1 MTRMTTLA
9 LSLALMALPMETSA
23 EPAMRFSGRVE
34 PSRTVIVAN
43 HLNGVVEELH
53 FTGGEEVA
61 AGDLVA
67 LIDPREFEIALRI
80 AEAALAEADA
90 ALKFA
95 EDDHSRQAELLARGT
110 GSRVAALRADIAR
123 DTATAQRDRR
133 RAEVDAARLALER
146 TRVEAPIGGTISPPF
161 VTEGAYVEAKAG
173 TKLAVIATLD
183 PARVAYQVS
192 YAERE
197 RALAVSRAATPAE
210 MFANIDLTLTLPS
223 GETYPHRGRP
233 LFESAA
239 IDPETDTLIVWG
251 VFPNPDRTLVPN
263 LPVSVTATFKT
274 EARP

>member
-1 MTRMTTLA
+1 MRTLA
-9 LSLALMALPMETSA
+9 LSFALMAVPMATSA
-23 EPAMRFSGRVE
+23 EQAMRFSGHVE
-34 PSRTVIVAN
+34 PSRTVVVAN

-67 LIDPREFEIALRI
+67 VIDPREFEIALRI
-80 AEAALAEADA
+80 AQAALAEADA
-90 ALKFA
+90 ALRFA

-146 TRVEAPIGGTISPPF
+146 TSVNAPIGGTISPPL
-161 VTEGAYVEAKAG
+161 VTEGSYVEAKAG
-173 TKLAVIATLD
+173 TKLAVIASLD
-183 PARVAYQVS
+183 PVHVAYEVS

-197 RALAVSRAATPAE
+197 RALAASGAATPAE
-210 MFANIDLTLTLPS
+210 MFADIDLTLTLPS
-223 GETYPHRGRP
+223 GETYPHKGRP

-263 LPVSVTATFKT
+263 LPVSVTAAFKS

>member
-1 MTRMTTLA
+1 MKRTKTLA
-9 LSLALMALPMETSA
+9 LSFALIAVPIATSA

-34 PSRTVIVAN
+34 PSRTVVIAN
-43 HLNGVVEELH
+43 HLNGVVEDLH

-67 LIDPREFEIALRI
+67 VIDPREYKIALRI
-80 AEAALAEADA
+80 AQAALAEADA
-90 ALKFA
+90 ALRFA
-95 EDDHSRQAELLARGT
+95 EDDASRQSELLARGT

-123 DTATAQRDRR
+123 DTAAAQRDRR
-133 RAEVDAARLALER
+133 WAEVDAARLALDR
-146 TRVEAPIGGTISPPF
+146 TGVKAPIGGTISPPF
-161 VTEGAYVEAKAG
+161 VIEGSYVEAKAG

-183 PARVAYQVS
+183 PVRVAYHVS

-197 RALAVSRAATPAE
+197 QALATSGAATPAD

-223 GETYPHRGRP
+223 GDTYAHKGRP

-239 IDPETDTLIVWG
+239 IDPETDRIVVWG

-263 LPVSVTATFKT
+263 LPVSVTAVFKT